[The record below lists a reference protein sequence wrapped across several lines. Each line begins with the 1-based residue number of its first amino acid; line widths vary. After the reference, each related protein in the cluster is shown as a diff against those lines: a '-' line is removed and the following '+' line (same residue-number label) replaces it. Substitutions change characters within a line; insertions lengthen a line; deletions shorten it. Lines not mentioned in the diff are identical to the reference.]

1 MGSHKK
7 TNIDIKDLLKGTTEL
22 TSLNRCNEPV
32 IFCWQAEEYDKVVAL
47 GKALTQAFTENPRLK
62 WYAEN
67 FDIVNSVMDETID
80 KLKDLEIQQLK
91 NAGIDILNT

>member
-1 MGSHKK
+1 M
-7 TNIDIKDLLKGTTEL
+7 NQLQME
-22 TSLNRCNEPV
+22 
-32 IFCWQAEEYDKVVAL
+32 QAKSMKKVVAL

-91 NAGIDILNT
+91 NAGIDTSIPEYIRQLEEAGDKVDSFLNRCLL